1 MIIASTHPDV
11 EIPDLSVYDY
21 LFGSITEED
30 REHTAMIDAATGLS
44 TSYRE
49 LVAGID
55 AVAGALS
62 ARGIGIGDV
71 VAVHAPNSTAF
82 AIMFHGILR
91 AGATATTINSLYG
104 AAEIASQLRDS
115 QARLLFT
122 VAPFLPQ
129 ASAAAELAGL
139 AADAVALLDGDG
151 SRLSLADLILE
162 GHPAPVVV
170 FDPATHVAVLPYS
183 SGTTGR
189 PKGVILTHRNLVA
202 NVAQAMPVL
211 EGTADDRVL
220 AVLPF
225 FHIYGMT
232 VLLNIAL
239 AARATVIT
247 MTRFDLPEF
256 LRLIQDYRATY
267 VFIAPPIAVALAKH
281 PLVDDYDLSSLRT
294 LFSGAAPLDASLAHA
309 VADRL
314 GCQVRQG
321 YGMSELS
328 PISHAMPRGRDDIPH
343 GVVGLALPNIECK
356 LVDPETGR
364 DIVIPD
370 VGVSEPGELLVRGP
384 NVMLGYLGN
393 EQATREILEAD
404 GFLHT
409 GDVATV
415 SAEGYVTIIDRLKEL
430 IKYKGYQVAPAEL
443 EALLLSHPAI
453 ADAAVVGAPDADG
466 QEVPKAFVVVLP
478 GQVLL
483 PGDVMAFIAER
494 VAPHK
499 KVRQVAFIDV
509 IPKSTSGKILRKDLR
524 ALAPTP

>member
-294 LFSGAAPLDASLAHA
+294 LFSGAGSARRLARPRRRRPS
-309 VADRL
+309 RL
-314 GCQVRQG
+314 
-321 YGMSELS
+321 
-328 PISHAMPRGRDDIPH
+328 P
-343 GVVGLALPNIECK
+343 
-356 LVDPETGR
+356 
-364 DIVIPD
+364 
-370 VGVSEPGELLVRGP
+370 
-384 NVMLGYLGN
+384 
-393 EQATREILEAD
+393 
-404 GFLHT
+404 
-409 GDVATV
+409 
-415 SAEGYVTIIDRLKEL
+415 
-430 IKYKGYQVAPAEL
+430 
-443 EALLLSHPAI
+443 
-453 ADAAVVGAPDADG
+453 GAPGLRHERAEPDLARDA
-466 QEVPKAFVVVLP
+466 P
-478 GQVLL
+478 G
-483 PGDVMAFIAER
+483 PR
-494 VAPHK
+494 
-499 KVRQVAFIDV
+499 
-509 IPKSTSGKILRKDLR
+509 
-524 ALAPTP
+524 